1 MKIQTFNTIDLIPIG
16 KVSFKFTRNFKRNTE
31 KQFVYVGDVHFM
43 EESNMKIT
51 PETEKA
57 LMKMMKLAKSD
68 LLTDGRDF
76 YTTRGAMIT
85 QINHGSFNGI
95 LNMAKENGVDINV
108 LLYK

>member
-1 MKIQTFNTIDLIPIG
+1 MKIQTFNNFNLIPIG
-16 KVSFKFTRNFKRNTE
+16 KVSFKFTRKFKPSTE
-31 KQFVYVGDVHFM
+31 KQFIYVGDLHIM
-43 EESNMKIT
+43 CETDRNIT
-51 PETEKA
+51 PETYMA

-85 QINHGSFNGI
+85 QINHRSFNDI
-95 LNMAKENGVDINV
+95 LKWHKENGVDINV